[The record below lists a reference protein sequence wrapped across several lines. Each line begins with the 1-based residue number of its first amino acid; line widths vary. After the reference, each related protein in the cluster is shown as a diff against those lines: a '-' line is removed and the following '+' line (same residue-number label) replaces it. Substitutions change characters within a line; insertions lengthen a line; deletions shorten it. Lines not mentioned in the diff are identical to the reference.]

1 MLSCGQRT
9 RQAGRESL
17 MSGRLTIGSRAVMV
31 SSGKSRQFQ
40 NQPAAR
46 ARNKST
52 LEFPMLFR
60 ALRFGFPVLKLP
72 SNNSVSGMGIME
84 ILPAIDL
91 RNGKCVRLRQGDY
104 SQETVFSED
113 PVEMAMHWMSD
124 GAEWLH
130 LVDLDGAKAG
140 KPVNH
145 EVVRGIVQATGVKCE
160 LGGGIR
166 DEAAIRR
173 MLEDVRVERVIIGTQ
188 ALKQPEW
195 FREMAAK
202 WPGRLVLGIDARD
215 GMVATEG
222 WLEVSK
228 TSAIELAKSY
238 TDLDLAAVIY
248 TNIANDG
255 MMQGVDEG
263 TIRDL
268 IALSEL
274 GLPVIAS
281 GGVTTL
287 DDVRRLAAVS
297 REHPKLIGAIIGRA
311 IYEGTIQVS
320 AAIQAAAGSGQQAV
334 GSG

>member
-1 MLSCGQRT
+1 
-9 RQAGRESL
+9 
-17 MSGRLTIGSRAVMV
+17 
-31 SSGKSRQFQ
+31 
-40 NQPAAR
+40 
-46 ARNKST
+46 
-52 LEFPMLFR
+52 
-60 ALRFGFPVLKLP
+60 
-72 SNNSVSGMGIME
+72 MGIME